1 MHPAASPFLSLCWS
15 GSGLFSRGAW
25 RGWLAAVAVVAIAPA
40 VKAGEPLA
48 AFALGDLNMNS
59 ARVSQTISPRDY
71 GQWVSAYYF
80 GNEG

>member
-1 MHPAASPFLSLCWS
+1 M
-15 GSGLFSRGAW
+15 FSAGFS
-25 RGWLAAVAVVAIAPA
+25 RGWLATVAVVALASA
-40 VKAGEPLA
+40 VKAAEPLA

>member
-1 MHPAASPFLSLCWS
+1 MHPAASPFLSLRWP
-15 GSGLFSRGAW
+15 GSGVFSAGVS
-25 RGWLAAVAVVAIAPA
+25 RGWLAAVAVVALVSA
-40 VKAGEPLA
+40 VKAAEPLA

-59 ARVSQTISPRDY
+59 SRVSQTISPRDY